1 MNDWRTP
8 VAAVGGRTVFANF
21 WTTIGKPRPAFSHE
35 VRMICLDRTFAT
47 QAKANEGFMNIPEN
61 TITRKASPPESVGR
75 TRRPWRAAD
84 STAPAAETQES
95 VPLQITFRNVQR
107 STAVANVIESEM
119 AKLQRY
125 FDRLTSCRVIVEAP
139 NRHHRSGD
147 PFHIRIDLD
156 VPREKIVIKHSPALR
171 CAIARAAGKSLK
183 HLEPDVPH
191 KDVYLAVRD
200 AFTAARRRLEVYSRR
215 LRGDIKIHHRIPP
228 GRVDKLI

>member
-1 MNDWRTP
+1 M
-8 VAAVGGRTVFANF
+8 VFANF
-21 WTTIGKPRPAFSHE
+21 WTTIGKSRPACSHE
-35 VRMICLDRTFAT
+35 VRMICVERTFAT

-61 TITRKASPPESVGR
+61 TVTRKASPPIASSPEM
-75 TRRPWRAAD
+75 
-84 STAPAAETQES
+84 QEL

-107 STAVANVIESEM
+107 SGAVTNVIESEM

-191 KDVYLAVRD
+191 KDIYLAVRD

>member
-1 MNDWRTP
+1 
-8 VAAVGGRTVFANF
+8 
-21 WTTIGKPRPAFSHE
+21 
-35 VRMICLDRTFAT
+35 MICLDNESAMQADAT
-47 QAKANEGFMNIPEN
+47 EGLMNIDEDRIIRGTPTPTTPHSSE
-61 TITRKASPPESVGR
+61 PPG
-75 TRRPWRAAD
+75 
-84 STAPAAETQES
+84 S

-107 STAVANVIESEM
+107 SSAVTNVIEAEM

-156 VPREKIVIKHSPALR
+156 VPREKIVIKHSPSLR
-171 CAIARAAGKSLK
+171 CALAREAGRSLK

-191 KDVYLAVRD
+191 KDIYLAVRD
-200 AFTAARRRLEVYSRR
+200 AFSAARRRLEAYARR

-228 GRVDKLI
+228 GRVDKFL